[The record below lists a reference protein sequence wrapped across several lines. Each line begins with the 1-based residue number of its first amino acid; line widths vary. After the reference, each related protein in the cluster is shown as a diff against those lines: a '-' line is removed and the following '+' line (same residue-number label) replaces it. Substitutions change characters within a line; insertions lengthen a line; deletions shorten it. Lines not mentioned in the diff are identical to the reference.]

1 VKIGDRV
8 RTRSGFVTGTITSV
22 YWKGAAGSGV
32 SYIGSVEVT
41 YPNGMVSVYDPS
53 HLEVIDENA

>member
-8 RTRSGFVTGTITSV
+8 RTRSGFATGTITNV
-22 YWKGAAGSGV
+22 YWRGAAGSGC
-32 SYIGSVEVT
+32 SYIDSVEVT
-41 YPNGMVSVYDPS
+41 YPNGMVSTYDPS